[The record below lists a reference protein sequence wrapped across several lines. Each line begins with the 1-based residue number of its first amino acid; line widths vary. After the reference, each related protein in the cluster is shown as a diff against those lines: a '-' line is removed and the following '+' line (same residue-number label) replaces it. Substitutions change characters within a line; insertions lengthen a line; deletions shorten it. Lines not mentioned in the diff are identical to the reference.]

1 MGERPFMSEITAQM
15 SEAAL
20 DNAQETGRKRSDV
33 EADGRIGLAF
43 FGVIICYCTVLFG
56 ASAALAA
63 FF

>member
-1 MGERPFMSEITAQM
+1 MSEITAQM
-15 SEAAL
+15 NEAAL
-20 DNAQETGRKRSDV
+20 DGAQKTGRESSNV
-33 EADGRIGLAF
+33 EADGRIGLVF